1 MKKLNNKGYMLV
13 EIILASVIAFGV
25 AYFILDLVIKLKNKN
40 DDLFVDTLART
51 DQAIITNTI
60 MRDIYNKNTQFS
72 CENILNN
79 ISVEDNK
86 FKYNDT
92 INDTIIIEVNKYTSS
107 LDLLPTLL
115 NMFGVSYDSRLL
127 IGKDIMS
134 DSSDLVI
141 FNNKSWIT
149 NKGRYDYPKK
159 KFEAFTD
166 DVSDTYVDEI
176 NEIVKTK
183 FQMSKLIISENYYKS
198 VLGG

>member
-79 ISVEDNK
+79 ILVEDNK

-92 INDTIIIEVNKYTSS
+92 INDTIIIEVNKYTTIGTIYCK
-107 LDLLPTLL
+107 DTLL
-115 NMFGVSYDSRLL
+115 NIPLTVNTTKKSYNIS
-127 IGKDIMS
+127 INTKD
-134 DSSDLVI
+134 L
-141 FNNKSWIT
+141 
-149 NKGRYDYPKK
+149 
-159 KFEAFTD
+159 
-166 DVSDTYVDEI
+166 
-176 NEIVKTK
+176 
-183 FQMSKLIISENYYKS
+183 S
-198 VLGG
+198 VEK

>member
-79 ISVEDNK
+79 ILVDGNK

-92 INDTIIIEVNKYTSS
+92 INDTIIIEVNKYTTIGVIDCEVTQTNSIK
-107 LDLLPTLL
+107 L
-115 NMFGVSYDSRLL
+115 NIPL
-127 IGKDIMS
+127 
-134 DSSDLVI
+134 
-141 FNNKSWIT
+141 T
-149 NKGRYDYPKK
+149 
-159 KFEAFTD
+159 
-166 DVSDTYVDEI
+166 
-176 NEIVKTK
+176 VKTTK
-183 FQMSKLIISENYYKS
+183 KSYNISINTKDLS
-198 VLGG
+198 VEK

>member
-92 INDTIIIEVNKYTSS
+92 IIIEVNKYTTIGTI
-107 LDLLPTLL
+107 DCKDTLL
-115 NMFGVSYDSRLL
+115 NIPLTVNTTKKSYNIS
-127 IGKDIMS
+127 INTKD
-134 DSSDLVI
+134 
-141 FNNKSWIT
+141 
-149 NKGRYDYPKK
+149 Y
-159 KFEAFTD
+159 
-166 DVSDTYVDEI
+166 
-176 NEIVKTK
+176 
-183 FQMSKLIISENYYKS
+183 Q
-198 VLGG
+198 

>member
-92 INDTIIIEVNKYTSS
+92 INDTIIIEVNKYTTIGDITCNVES
-107 LDLLPTLL
+107 PNLL
-115 NMFGVSYDSRLL
+115 NIPLTVNTTQTSYNIS
-127 IGKDIMS
+127 
-134 DSSDLVI
+134 
-141 FNNKSWIT
+141 
-149 NKGRYDYPKK
+149 
-159 KFEAFTD
+159 
-166 DVSDTYVDEI
+166 I
-176 NEIVKTK
+176 NTK
-183 FQMSKLIISENYYKS
+183 VYQ
-198 VLGG
+198 

>member
-92 INDTIIIEVNKYTSS
+92 INDTIIIEVNKYTTIGDITCNVESPNLLNIPLIELPNCLKNPLVFSEVLAMLILIFLITVMQIYISS
-107 LDLLPTLL
+107 LLY
-115 NMFGVSYDSRLL
+115 FV
-127 IGKDIMS
+127 
-134 DSSDLVI
+134 
-141 FNNKSWIT
+141 
-149 NKGRYDYPKK
+149 
-159 KFEAFTD
+159 
-166 DVSDTYVDEI
+166 
-176 NEIVKTK
+176 
-183 FQMSKLIISENYYKS
+183 
-198 VLGG
+198 

>member
-72 CENILNN
+72 CENILDN
-79 ISVEDNK
+79 ILVEDNK

-92 INDTIIIEVNKYTSS
+92 INDTIIIEVNKYTTIGTIYCK
-107 LDLLPTLL
+107 DTLL
-115 NMFGVSYDSRLL
+115 NIPLTVNTTKKSYNIS
-127 IGKDIMS
+127 INTKD
-134 DSSDLVI
+134 
-141 FNNKSWIT
+141 
-149 NKGRYDYPKK
+149 Y
-159 KFEAFTD
+159 
-166 DVSDTYVDEI
+166 
-176 NEIVKTK
+176 
-183 FQMSKLIISENYYKS
+183 Q
-198 VLGG
+198 

>member
-92 INDTIIIEVNKYTSS
+92 INDTIIIEVNKYTTIGTIYCK
-107 LDLLPTLL
+107 DTLL
-115 NMFGVSYDSRLL
+115 NIPLTVNTTQKSYNIS
-127 IGKDIMS
+127 
-134 DSSDLVI
+134 
-141 FNNKSWIT
+141 
-149 NKGRYDYPKK
+149 
-159 KFEAFTD
+159 
-166 DVSDTYVDEI
+166 I
-176 NEIVKTK
+176 NTK
-183 FQMSKLIISENYYKS
+183 VYQ
-198 VLGG
+198 

>member
-92 INDTIIIEVNKYTSS
+92 INDTIIIEVNKYTTIGTIYCK
-107 LDLLPTLL
+107 DTLL
-115 NMFGVSYDSRLL
+115 NIPL
-127 IGKDIMS
+127 
-134 DSSDLVI
+134 
-141 FNNKSWIT
+141 T
-149 NKGRYDYPKK
+149 
-159 KFEAFTD
+159 
-166 DVSDTYVDEI
+166 
-176 NEIVKTK
+176 VKTTK
-183 FQMSKLIISENYYKS
+183 KSYNISINTKVYQ
-198 VLGG
+198 

>member
-92 INDTIIIEVNKYTSS
+92 IIIKVNKYTTIGTI
-107 LDLLPTLL
+107 DCKDTLL
-115 NMFGVSYDSRLL
+115 NIPLTVNTTQKSYNIS
-127 IGKDIMS
+127 INTE
-134 DSSDLVI
+134 DL
-141 FNNKSWIT
+141 S
-149 NKGRYDYPKK
+149 
-159 KFEAFTD
+159 
-166 DVSDTYVDEI
+166 
-176 NEIVKTK
+176 
-183 FQMSKLIISENYYKS
+183 L
-198 VLGG
+198 

>member
-51 DQAIITNTI
+51 YQAIITNTI

-92 INDTIIIEVNKYTSS
+92 IIIEVNKYTTIGTI
-107 LDLLPTLL
+107 DCKDTLL
-115 NMFGVSYDSRLL
+115 NIPLTVNTTKKSYNIS
-127 IGKDIMS
+127 INTKD
-134 DSSDLVI
+134 
-141 FNNKSWIT
+141 
-149 NKGRYDYPKK
+149 Y
-159 KFEAFTD
+159 
-166 DVSDTYVDEI
+166 
-176 NEIVKTK
+176 
-183 FQMSKLIISENYYKS
+183 Q
-198 VLGG
+198 

>member
-25 AYFILDLVIKLKNKN
+25 AYFILDLVMKLKNEN

-79 ISVEDNK
+79 ISVDDNK

-92 INDTIIIEVNKYTSS
+92 INDTIIIEVNKYTTIGTIYCK
-107 LDLLPTLL
+107 DTLL
-115 NMFGVSYDSRLL
+115 NIPL
-127 IGKDIMS
+127 
-134 DSSDLVI
+134 
-141 FNNKSWIT
+141 T
-149 NKGRYDYPKK
+149 
-159 KFEAFTD
+159 
-166 DVSDTYVDEI
+166 
-176 NEIVKTK
+176 VKTTK
-183 FQMSKLIISENYYKS
+183 KSYNISINTKDYQ
-198 VLGG
+198 

>member
-40 DDLFVDTLART
+40 DGLFVDTLART

-92 INDTIIIEVNKYTSS
+92 INDTIIIEVNKYTTIGTINCEVTSTN
-107 LDLLPTLL
+107 LIKL
-115 NMFGVSYDSRLL
+115 NIPLTVNTTQKSYNIS
-127 IGKDIMS
+127 
-134 DSSDLVI
+134 
-141 FNNKSWIT
+141 
-149 NKGRYDYPKK
+149 
-159 KFEAFTD
+159 
-166 DVSDTYVDEI
+166 I
-176 NEIVKTK
+176 NTK
-183 FQMSKLIISENYYKS
+183 VYQ
-198 VLGG
+198 

>member
-60 MRDIYNKNTQFS
+60 MRDIYNKNTQIS
-72 CENILNN
+72 CENKLNN

-92 INDTIIIEVNKYTSS
+92 IIIEVNKYTTIGTI
-107 LDLLPTLL
+107 DCKDTLL
-115 NMFGVSYDSRLL
+115 NIPLTVNTTKKSYNIS
-127 IGKDIMS
+127 INTKD
-134 DSSDLVI
+134 
-141 FNNKSWIT
+141 
-149 NKGRYDYPKK
+149 Y
-159 KFEAFTD
+159 
-166 DVSDTYVDEI
+166 
-176 NEIVKTK
+176 
-183 FQMSKLIISENYYKS
+183 Q
-198 VLGG
+198 